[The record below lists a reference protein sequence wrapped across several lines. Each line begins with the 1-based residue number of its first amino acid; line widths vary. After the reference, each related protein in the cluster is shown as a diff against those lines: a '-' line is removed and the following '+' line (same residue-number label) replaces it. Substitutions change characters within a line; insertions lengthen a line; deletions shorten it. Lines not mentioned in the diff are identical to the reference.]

1 MATRGGPINPF
12 RRKPRLAEQFQPLM
26 DAMGVP
32 ATFVR
37 SGLGAHATAMFLDDR
52 ASTRQV
58 REWYRELVG

>member
-1 MATRGGPINPF
+1 
-12 RRKPRLAEQFQPLM
+12 M

-32 ATFVR
+32 ATFVQ

-58 REWYRELVG
+58 RAWYWDLVG